1 MKWAYQ
7 ALAVV
12 FALVCS
18 TAVPAAAQQ
27 PHYAEHVWIRPELRS
42 RVAGAAGPGLLGR
55 GDRDHRYTGFY
66 IGLGLGAAST
76 LFSVAWCSDRDND
89 CSTTRALVLGPV
101 ITGVV
106 GLTGALIG
114 SLFPKDVDDG
124 SSVE

>member
-1 MKWAYQ
+1 MRTIRT
-7 ALAVV
+7 LAVELGL
-12 FALVCS
+12 ACS
-18 TAVPAAAQQ
+18 LATPAAAQR
-27 PHYAEHVWIRPELRS
+27 PHYAEHVWATPTLES
-42 RVAGAAGPGLLGR
+42 GVADAAGPGLLGR

-101 ITGVV
+101 MTGVL

-114 SLFPKDVDDG
+114 SLFPKQPD
-124 SSVE
+124 SSARGE